1 MVALE
6 IVRTVDETNRH
17 QIMAELER
25 IEQRLN
31 DGYTKI
37 DDAVERGRDVV
48 RWEELWL
55 SLLDEYE
62 RLYRELA
69 A

>member
-1 MVALE
+1 
-6 IVRTVDETNRH
+6 
-17 QIMAELER
+17 MAELQR
-25 IEQRLN
+25 IEDRLN
-31 DGYTKI
+31 DGYGKI
-37 DDAVERGRDVV
+37 DDEVERGRDVE
-48 RWEELWL
+48 RWERLWL

>member
-1 MVALE
+1 
-6 IVRTVDETNRH
+6 VDETNRH
-17 QIMAELER
+17 HIMAELQR
-25 IEQRLN
+25 IEDRLN
-31 DGYTKI
+31 DGYGKI
-37 DDAVERGRDVV
+37 DDEVERGRDVE
-48 RWEELWL
+48 RWERLWL

>member
-1 MVALE
+1 MVALQ
-6 IVRTVDETNRH
+6 VVPTVDETNRH
-17 QIMAELER
+17 QILAELQR
-25 IEQRLN
+25 IEDRLN
-31 DGYTKI
+31 DGYAKI
-37 DDAVERGRDVV
+37 DNAVERGRDVE
-48 RWEELWL
+48 RWEALWL

>member
-6 IVRTVDETNRH
+6 IVRTVDETNRQ

-37 DDAVERGRDVV
+37 DDALERGRDVA
-48 RWEELWL
+48 RWEQIWL
-55 SLLDEYE
+55 TLLDEYE